1 MSAPI
6 RILVGTMTGTAQLVA
21 EEIQYTL
28 EQAGLAA
35 SVKPMDDAKPADL
48 TDGAMIVVC
57 TSTYGSG
64 DVPDNARALYN
75 KLQAERPALSEVRYA
90 LFGLGDSTYAD
101 TYNFGGKKFK
111 AVLDEL
117 GATSVIDAHFH
128 NASGGT
134 LPEEDCVPWAEQ
146 LAQSV
151 AAAA

>member
-28 EQAGLAA
+28 EGAGLSA
-35 SVKPMDDAKPADL
+35 SVLPMDGAKPSDL
-48 TDGAMIVVC
+48 LDGSMIVVC

-64 DVPDNARALYN
+64 DVPDNARAFYN
-75 KLQAERPALSEVRYA
+75 LLLSERPALSAVRYA
-90 LFGLGDSTYAD
+90 LFGLGDSTYSD

-111 AVLDEL
+111 AALDEL
-117 GATSVIDAHFH
+117 GASSVIEAHFH

-134 LPEEDCVPWAEQ
+134 LPEEECVPWAEQ